1 MNRKV
6 KARLKPHL
14 APVLRFKHFKKIGKL
29 HVIRKP
35 PEFFYLYYEY
45 CKTLFLSANSE
56 LTFNDNLYL
65 VTVDYVE
72 ILPPGA
78 HYIIV
83 QYEHAIVR
91 KEYPNQVNET
101 QGHLLNC
108 KESAEYKVRLIGK
121 ERYYQNA
128 ELIIEYSK
136 PNIKAVKNSDLCHIY
151 ENKVIYIAPTYL
163 EPKTNWNSLDANQI
177 IATMF
182 GNPDSGRR
190 KLFLEK
196 LNVANVGSIN
206 LMGNY
211 SDFESLLNR
220 VALLINVHQSEFHN
234 TLEELRILPALACG
248 SGVVSEDSPFLD
260 ELPYKK
266 FIEFGTQEQ
275 IIEIS
280 LNFWGRDRDASSLI
294 RNRLDFQSVYK
305 GLSLNNKNLIREFLL
320 SIKTKDAK

>member
-6 KARLKPHL
+6 KARLKPYL
-14 APVLRFKHFKKIGKL
+14 APILRYRHFKKINKL
-29 HVIRKP
+29 RVIRKP

-45 CKTLFLSANSE
+45 CKTLFLNAISE
-56 LTFNDNLYL
+56 LTFDEELYL
-65 VTVDYVE
+65 VTVDFVE

-78 HYIIV
+78 RYIIV

-91 KEYPNQVNET
+91 KEYPNQINEI
-101 QGHLLNC
+101 QGYLLNC

-136 PNIKAVKNSDLCHIY
+136 PNIKAVKNSELCHIY

-163 EPKTNWNSLDANQI
+163 ELKPNWNSLDANQI

-182 GNPDSGRR
+182 GNPDIGRR
-190 KLFLEK
+190 KMFLEK
-196 LNVANVGSIN
+196 LNIANVGSIN

-211 SDFESLLNR
+211 SDFESLLDR
-220 VALLINVHQSEFHN
+220 VALLINIHQSGFHN

-260 ELPYKK
+260 EVPYKK
-266 FIEFGTQEQ
+266 FVEFGSQEK

-280 LNFWGRDRDASSLI
+280 HDFWGRDRDSTSLK
-294 RNRLDFQSVYK
+294 RNRLDFQGVYES
-305 GLSLNNKNLIREFLL
+305 LSLNNKKLIREFLL
-320 SIKTKDAK
+320 SRKIKDAK